1 MPPPGHADAGSS
13 GNAGES
19 ARPEKVREWAWSGEP
34 EVTHSQCPHQ
44 NTRAPARPTAST
56 RTLRPPSMKTPAM
69 AAIVLALASTPCL
82 GESLVI
88 EQGPHHQLLRQV
100 MQTVGEDGSPLFATN
115 HFTAVATGL
124 GYLGDN
130 GKWQAST
137 SDFELID
144 GGAAA
149 WKGQHRVT
157 LAWN

>member
-1 MPPPGHADAGSS
+1 
-13 GNAGES
+13 
-19 ARPEKVREWAWSGEP
+19 
-34 EVTHSQCPHQ
+34 
-44 NTRAPARPTAST
+44 
-56 RTLRPPSMKTPAM
+56 MKTPAM

-100 MQTVGEDGSPLFATN
+100 METLGEDGSPLFATN

-157 LAWN
+157 LAWNSNLPQAVQMVVPRCFLWLDGEVFQPYAEVWLSGG